1 MAVEP
6 AFGARCVFVLG
17 RHLPMSALFVEGRP
31 AVHPIRSP
39 DDLLHARYGGEATS
53 SFVQE
58 HRALLRRLGGD
69 DPQLHVELP
78 YAALFDALAAGEIDV
93 VPDYGGI
100 LPAYQRAVGEDRRV
114 RVLSYRD
121 CGINA
126 YGTGFVASGRAL
138 RERRDAVGEFLMV
151 VASAY
156 AAMRD
161 DPETTV
167 KAASAVLPDLDAE
180 YALMEWREQEE
191 PVIFEQG
198 SRLGASDRSGW
209 EQTITWRQEVT
220 GTKKLPGADRLHEL
234 LRPRP
239 GPAAYGMSDL
249 GRSESRTNVS

>member
-6 AFGARCVFVLG
+6 TFGARCVFVLG

-31 AVHPIRSP
+31 ATHPIRSP
-39 DDLLHARYGGEATS
+39 KDLLHARYGGEATS

-78 YAALFDALAAGEIDV
+78 YAGLFGALAAGEIDV

-100 LPAYQRAVGEDRRV
+100 LPAYQRAVGKGRRV
-114 RVLSYRD
+114 RVLPYRD
-121 CGINA
+121 CGVEA
-126 YGTGFVASGRAL
+126 YGTGLVATDRAL
-138 RERRDAVGEFLMV
+138 RERGDAIGEFLMV

-167 KAASAVLPDLDAE
+167 KTAGAVLPSLDAE

-191 PVIFEQG
+191 PVIFEPG
-198 SRLGASDRSGW
+198 SRLGASNRSGW

-220 GTKKLPGADRLHEL
+220 GTKRLPKADRLYVL
-234 LRPRP
+234 LR
-239 GPAAYGMSDL
+239 
-249 GRSESRTNVS
+249 